1 MKPGIR
7 SILPLFVAT
16 LFLVSGLDQADAQQR
31 GNDSP
36 RVSPNAIVGQTIGTT
51 TIEVTY
57 GRPSVRDRTIFG
69 ELVPYR
75 QVWRT
80 GANESTVITFSDP
93 VVIEGERVEAGT
105 YSLYTIPGQDEW
117 AIILNEKLSWGTQY
131 DESED
136 LLRVRVQPGQAPH
149 QEQFLIYFDEVD
161 ETSGT
166 LLMRWARV
174 EVPVQ
179 IAVDAD

>member
-7 SILPLFVAT
+7 SILPFLVAA
-16 LFLVSGLDQADAQQR
+16 LFLVFGLDRVDAQQR

-36 RVSPNAIVGQTIGTT
+36 RVSPNASVSQTIGTT
-51 TIEVTY
+51 ILQVTY
-57 GRPSVRDRTIFG
+57 GRPSDRGRTIFG
-69 ELVPYR
+69 DLVPYR

-93 VVIEGERVEAGT
+93 VTIEGERVEAGT
-105 YSLYTIPGQDEW
+105 YSLYTIPGEDEW
-117 AIILNEKLSWGTQY
+117 VIILNEKLSWGTQY

-166 LLMRWARV
+166 LLIHWARTK
-174 EVPVQ
+174 VPVQ
-179 IAVDAD
+179 IVVDTN